1 MRIAGS
7 NDKNKKSILTGI
19 FKIGYVDFTQGQYR
33 VRFWTCTLL
42 YSELIRHARIINTV
56 FNSN

>member
-7 NDKNKKSILTGI
+7 NDKNKESILTGI

-33 VRFWTCTLL
+33 VRF
-42 YSELIRHARIINTV
+42 
-56 FNSN
+56 